1 MIGNKG
7 NGMVFGTFT
16 PNEYRLVLRALGEYE
31 EYLEANERLAEAAE
45 TKRLWNQMY
54 EIAPEV

>member
-16 PNEYRLVLRALGEYE
+16 PNEYRIVLRALGEYE
-31 EYLEANERLAEAAE
+31 EYLEANGRLADAAE
-45 TKRLWNQMY
+45 TKRLWDQMY
-54 EIAPEV
+54 EVEKEV